1 MELKDIHWKL
11 PVALGMVVCSSVPI
25 VLLFCVDYV
34 EFHNTVWVHGHYPL
48 AKLPLTFQACY
59 RVGLILPILTTLV
72 AIWFG
77 HYPLA
82 KLPLTFQACYRVGL
96 SLPILTTF
104 VAIWF
109 ASGKCV
115 TVARLMWV
123 LLILIVLHLL
133 WLSYGI
139 LALYF
144 TNQSF
149 VT

>member
-72 AIWFG
+72 AIWF
-77 HYPLA
+77 A
-82 KLPLTFQACYRVGL
+82 F
-96 SLPILTTF
+96 
-104 VAIWF
+104 
-109 ASGKCV
+109 GKCV